1 MTSRF
6 PSNFS
11 VWSHRIIISQ
21 VTDGWEIKQ
30 EFCQLWQP
38 EAEAWFQTWQPAF
51 KLTFSCELFVAQC
64 DRLALSGWRVQI
76 STEPSHAENTSTH
89 CSEGIKASAKWHVFE
104 CVQWESCSLHRLQ
117 VSPCVWT
124 AAGRGL
130 SLLLVWTIASS
141 ATQGGKCWQRFN
153 CDRAILTEVQTKCT
167 QTLQEQIVDLLP
179 ESSLWSC
186 WDQCRVPGTLK
197 SSSML
202 LTCRVNLSSPH

>member
-11 VWSHRIIISQ
+11 VWSHQIIISQ

-30 EFCQLWQP
+30 GFCQLWQP

-89 CSEGIKASAKWHVFE
+89 CSEGIKASAKWHVFD

-141 ATQGGKCWQRFN
+141 ATQGGHLLNVGNGLSVTGRF
-153 CDRAILTEVQTKCT
+153 
-167 QTLQEQIVDLLP
+167 
-179 ESSLWSC
+179 SLKYKPNAHKLC
-186 WDQCRVPGTLK
+186 K
-197 SSSML
+197 SRL
-202 LTCRVNLSSPH
+202 